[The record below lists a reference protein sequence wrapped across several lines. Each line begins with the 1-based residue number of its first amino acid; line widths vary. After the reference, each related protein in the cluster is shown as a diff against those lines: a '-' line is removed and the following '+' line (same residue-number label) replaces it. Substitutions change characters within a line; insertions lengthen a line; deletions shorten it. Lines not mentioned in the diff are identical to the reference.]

1 MDMDF
6 HVKSYCQLFDKL
18 QKNVKTVEELF
29 SLLKEQM
36 QEIVRLFPLGK
47 FEIRLIVA
55 PSILDPEGQDERFLL
70 YENEEGFDEPCC
82 REHVQMDETCSAVF
96 EYYPVKGTAWSPIQE
111 QMLLFLSR
119 QLFLLLERVKLV
131 QLLECIDGSADR
143 CSQHPRHQ
151 RNRRKTAGTGKIA
164 GVCLCI
170 SEH

>member
-55 PSILDPEGQDERFLL
+55 PSILDLRDRTNGSCSMRMKKVLMSLAVGNMCRWTKPVVPFL
-70 YENEEGFDEPCC
+70 NIIP
-82 REHVQMDETCSAVF
+82 
-96 EYYPVKGTAWSPIQE
+96 
-111 QMLLFLSR
+111 
-119 QLFLLLERVKLV
+119 
-131 QLLECIDGSADR
+131 
-143 CSQHPRHQ
+143 
-151 RNRRKTAGTGKIA
+151 
-164 GVCLCI
+164 
-170 SEH
+170 

>member
-55 PSILDPEGQDERFLL
+55 PSILDPEGQDELILRSIMTNYL
-70 YENEEGFDEPCC
+70 
-82 REHVQMDETCSAVF
+82 
-96 EYYPVKGTAWSPIQE
+96 
-111 QMLLFLSR
+111 
-119 QLFLLLERVKLV
+119 
-131 QLLECIDGSADR
+131 
-143 CSQHPRHQ
+143 
-151 RNRRKTAGTGKIA
+151 
-164 GVCLCI
+164 
-170 SEH
+170 